1 MATKFDFDSL
11 VDVVASSLLAVSA
24 DSTAELELEFEL
36 LVGSA
41 PQPKTVNNESNESN
55 ESMATEFR
63 VNFKCVCIT
72 KSD

>member
-11 VDVVASSLLAVSA
+11 VDVVALSSVSESA
-24 DSTAELELEFEL
+24 DASDELELEFEL

-41 PQPKTVNNESNESN
+41 PQPKTVSSESN

>member
-24 DSTAELELEFEL
+24 DSTAELELESVIA
-36 LVGSA
+36 VGSA
-41 PQPKTVNNESNESN
+41 PQPKTVSN
-55 ESMATEFR
+55 ESMATKFR

>member
-11 VDVVASSLLAVSA
+11 VDVAALFSVSESA
-24 DSTAELELEFEL
+24 DASDELELELEL
-36 LVGSA
+36 VNGSA
-41 PQPKTVNNESNESN
+41 PQPKTVNNESN

>member
-24 DSTAELELEFEL
+24 DSTAELELES
-36 LVGSA
+36 VIVDGSA
-41 PQPKTVNNESNESN
+41 PQPKTVSN
-55 ESMATEFR
+55 ESMATKFR

>member
-24 DSTAELELEFEL
+24 DSADLTDELELEFEL
-36 LVGSA
+36 VVGSA
-41 PQPKTVNNESNESN
+41 PQPKTVSNERS
-55 ESMATEFR
+55 ESTATKFR

>member
-11 VDVVASSLLAVSA
+11 AVDVAFSSVS
-24 DSTAELELEFEL
+24 DSVGATTEFELEFEL
-36 LVGSA
+36 VDGSA
-41 PQPKTVNNESNESN
+41 PQPKTVSN
-55 ESMATEFR
+55 ESMATKFR

>member
-24 DSTAELELEFEL
+24 YSADFTDELELEFEL
-36 LVGSA
+36 VVGSA
-41 PQPKTVNNESNESN
+41 PQPKTVSNESS
-55 ESMATEFR
+55 ESTATKFC

>member
-11 VDVVASSLLAVSA
+11 VDV
-24 DSTAELELEFEL
+24 AELSSVSESVGATAELEFEL
-36 LVGSA
+36 VVGSA
-41 PQPKTVNNESNESN
+41 PQPKTVSNESN
-55 ESMATEFR
+55 ESTATEFR

>member
-11 VDVVASSLLAVSA
+11 AVVVAFSSVSESVGA
-24 DSTAELELEFEL
+24 TAELELEFEL
-36 LVGSA
+36 VDGSA
-41 PQPKTVNNESNESN
+41 PHPKTVSN
-55 ESMATEFR
+55 ESMATKFR

>member
-11 VDVVASSLLAVSA
+11 VDVAALFSVSESVGA
-24 DSTAELELEFEL
+24 TAELEFEL
-36 LVGSA
+36 VVGSA

-55 ESMATEFR
+55 ATEFR

>member
-11 VDVVASSLLAVSA
+11 IDV
-24 DSTAELELEFEL
+24 AELSSVSESVGATAELEFEL
-36 LVGSA
+36 VVGSA

-63 VNFKCVCIT
+63 VNFKCVCMT
-72 KSD
+72 NSE

>member
-24 DSTAELELEFEL
+24 DSTAELEFKLA
-36 LVGSA
+36 VGSA
-41 PQPKTVNNESNESN
+41 PQPKTVSNEST
-55 ESMATEFR
+55 ATKFR
-63 VNFKCVCIT
+63 VNFKCVRIT

>member
-11 VDVVASSLLAVSA
+11 VDVAALFSVSESVGA
-24 DSTAELELEFEL
+24 TAELEFEL
-36 LVGSA
+36 VVGSA
-41 PQPKTVNNESNESN
+41 PQPKTVSNERS
-55 ESMATEFR
+55 ESTATKFR

>member
-24 DSTAELELEFEL
+24 DSTAELELESVL
-36 LVGSA
+36 VVGSA
-41 PQPKTVNNESNESN
+41 PQPKTVSN
-55 ESMATEFR
+55 ESMATKFR

>member
-11 VDVVASSLLAVSA
+11 VDVAALFSVSESVGA
-24 DSTAELELEFEL
+24 TAELEFEL
-36 LVGSA
+36 VVGSA
-41 PQPKTVNNESNESN
+41 PQPKTVSNESS
-55 ESMATEFR
+55 ESTATKFC

>member
-1 MATKFDFDSL
+1 MATKLDFDSL
-11 VDVVASSLLAVSA
+11 VDAVASSLLAVSA

-36 LVGSA
+36 VDGSA
-41 PQPKTVNNESNESN
+41 PQPKTVSNESN
-55 ESMATEFR
+55 ESTATKFR

>member
-11 VDVVASSLLAVSA
+11 AVDVEFSSVSESVGA
-24 DSTAELELEFEL
+24 TAELELEFEL
-36 LVGSA
+36 VDGSA
-41 PQPKTVNNESNESN
+41 PQPKTVSN
-55 ESMATEFR
+55 ESMATKFR

>member
-24 DSTAELELEFEL
+24 DSTAKLELESVIA
-36 LVGSA
+36 VGSA
-41 PQPKTVNNESNESN
+41 PQPKTVSNEST
-55 ESMATEFR
+55 ATKFR
-63 VNFKCVCIT
+63 VNFKCVRIT

>member
-11 VDVVASSLLAVSA
+11 ADVVAFSSVSESVGA
-24 DSTAELELEFEL
+24 TTEFELEFEL
-36 LVGSA
+36 VDGSA
-41 PQPKTVNNESNESN
+41 PQPKTVSN
-55 ESMATEFR
+55 ESMATKFR

>member
-1 MATKFDFDSL
+1 MATKLDFDSL

-36 LVGSA
+36 VVGSA
-41 PQPKTVNNESNESN
+41 PQPKTVINESNES
-55 ESMATEFR
+55 TGTKFR

>member
-11 VDVVASSLLAVSA
+11 VDVVALSSVSESA
-24 DSTAELELEFEL
+24 DASDELELEFEL
-36 LVGSA
+36 LDGSA
-41 PQPKTVNNESNESN
+41 PQPKTVSNESNESN

>member
-24 DSTAELELEFEL
+24 DSADSTAELELEL
-36 LVGSA
+36 VVGSA
-41 PQPKTVNNESNESN
+41 PQPKTVINESNEST
-55 ESMATEFR
+55 ATKFR

>member
-11 VDVVASSLLAVSA
+11 IDVAELSSVSESVGA
-24 DSTAELELEFEL
+24 TTELELEFEL
-36 LVGSA
+36 VDGSA
-41 PQPKTVNNESNESN
+41 PQPKTVSN
-55 ESMATEFR
+55 ESMATKFR

>member
-11 VDVVASSLLAVSA
+11 VDVAASSLLSVSA

-36 LVGSA
+36 VVGSA
-41 PQPKTVNNESNESN
+41 PQPKTVSNERS
-55 ESMATEFR
+55 ESTATKFR

>member
-1 MATKFDFDSL
+1 MATKLDFDSL

-36 LVGSA
+36 VVGSA
-41 PQPKTVNNESNESN
+41 PQPKTVSNESN
-55 ESMATEFR
+55 ESTATKFR

>member
-11 VDVVASSLLAVSA
+11 VGVVASSSVSESVGA
-24 DSTAELELEFEL
+24 TTELELES
-36 LVGSA
+36 VIVDGSA
-41 PQPKTVNNESNESN
+41 PQPKTVSN
-55 ESMATEFR
+55 ESMATKFR